1 MKQYLYLTLVCLFLS
16 ITAHATH
23 NRAGEILIKQI
34 GPLTVEAT
42 IITYTKSEGTTAD
55 RDTITVEWGDGTKSE
70 VPRSNGPKIN
80 GNFKGED
87 LPNAIRKNIYKAT
100 HTYPGLKPFY
110 TVSISDPNRNAG
122 IKNIGDGQSDTVPF
136 YIKTTFTLL
145 NQQFEGKNSTPILL
159 QPPIDFGCVGEV
171 FTHNPNAYDEDGDSL
186 AYSLVKPFQS
196 VGVPV
201 PKYKLP
207 TQVAPGLNNVINLN
221 ASTGTFTWNA
231 PQLEG
236 EYNIAIM
243 IVSYRDGFPIDTII
257 RDMQI
262 RIQKNCDNK
271 PPVLAFKD
279 EICVVAGTLLDL
291 PIVASD
297 PDVPKQKITL
307 TALGGPLQISNS
319 GATFIA
325 PKGYSN
331 QLVNGRFKWQTNC
344 SHISNQYYTVVF
356 KAQDNF
362 KIDALAK
369 DTTGLVTLKT
379 LRIKVVGPKP
389 LDLSA
394 KAFTNQID
402 LSWFSPYACE
412 NAPDNYFYGFSV
424 WRREGSNPFKPDS
437 CTTGLVGQGYTRIG
451 VKQKTNVAGR
461 YYFKDTK
468 VERGKTYCYR
478 VIAEFAKLTAAGNPY
493 NEAESLASDETCVQ
507 LNRDVPLMTNVS
519 VEKTGLADGEV
530 FVQWSKPK
538 AKDLDTLLNKPP
550 YRYELYRV
558 DGATST
564 LVNGASFTSA
574 TFAAANDTSFT
585 EKNLNTSSN
594 QYTYKVAFYDK
605 NETTALGIS
614 PSANSPFLTIKG
626 TDRANIL
633 TWTTKVS
640 WQNYKTIIYRKN
652 NITNTFDSINVSL
665 SNTYKDNGLTNGK
678 AYCYYI
684 KTIGTYG
691 ISNILNPLYNKSQ
704 ETCGTPKDDTPPCPI
719 AVRLDSICKTAT
731 ADTPLS
737 DFINTLS
744 WNNPNRK
751 CALNDAIGYNI
762 YYKAPLEKDF
772 IKIKSINNILD
783 TTFQHKP
790 DAAFGIAGCYTVTA
804 IDSVGNESKKESIVC
819 RDNCIFYELPN
830 TFTPNGDGQ
839 NDTYRP
845 MNNYRFVSKIE
856 LTIVN
861 RWGETVFE
869 TQDPAINWDGNNP
882 QGKALA
888 EGTYY
893 YRCRIFENRLDG
905 QIEQKEMRSGY
916 IHLFRSK

>member
-1 MKQYLYLTLVCLFLS
+1 MKQYLLLTLSFFLLS
-16 ITAHATH
+16 VTAHATH

-42 IITYTKSEGTTAD
+42 IITYTKSEGTTA
-55 RDTITVEWGDGTKSE
+55 ITVEWGDGTKSE
-70 VPRSNGPKIN
+70 VPRTNGSKVN

-136 YIKTTFTLL
+136 YIKTSFTLL
-145 NQQFEGKNSTPILL
+145 SQQFEGKNSTPILL
-159 QPPIDFGCVGEV
+159 QPPIDFGCVGEI

-207 TQVAPGLNNVINLN
+207 NQISPGLNNNINLN
-221 ASTGTFTWNA
+221 AFTGTFTWNA

-243 IVSYRDGFPIDTII
+243 IVSYRDGFAIDTIV

-271 PPVLAFKD
+271 PPVLTFKD
-279 EICVVAGTLLDL
+279 EICVVAGTLIDL

-307 TALGGPLQISNS
+307 SALGGPLQISNN
-319 GATFIA
+319 GATFTA

-344 SHISNQYYTVVF
+344 SHISSQYYTVVF

-379 LRIKVVGPKP
+379 LRIKIVGPKP
-389 LDLSA
+389 LDLTA
-394 KAFTNQID
+394 KSFTNQID
-402 LSWFSPYACE
+402 LSWQNPYTCD

-424 WRREGSNPFKPDS
+424 WRREGSNPFKPDT

-451 VKQKTNVAGR
+451 VKQKTIVAGR

-478 VIAEFAKLTAAGNPY
+478 ILAEFAKLTAAGNPY
-493 NEAESLASDETCVQ
+493 NEAESIASDETCVQ

-519 VEKTGLADGEV
+519 VEKTNVTNGEI

-538 AKDLDTLLNKPP
+538 AKDLDTLLNTPP
-550 YRYELYRV
+550 YRYELFRV
-558 DGATST
+558 NGATST
-564 LVNGASFTSA
+564 LITGASFTSA

-585 EKNLNTSSN
+585 EKNLNTATN
-594 QYTYKVAFYDK
+594 QYAYKVAFYVK
-605 NETTALGIS
+605 NEAAPLGFS
-614 PSANSPFLTIKG
+614 PSANSPFLKILG
-626 TDRANIL
+626 TDQANIL
-633 TWTTKVS
+633 TWDTKVS
-640 WQNYKTIIYRKN
+640 WQNYRTIIYRKN
-652 NITNTFDSINVSL
+652 NTTNVFDSINTSL
-665 SNTYKDNGLTNGK
+665 SNTYKDNGLDNGK
-678 AYCYYI
+678 EYCYYI

-731 ADTPLS
+731 SDTPLS
-737 DFINTLS
+737 DFLNTLT

-751 CALNDAIGYNI
+751 CELKDAIGYNI
-762 YYKAPLEKDF
+762 YYKAPLEKEF
-772 IKIKSINNILD
+772 KKIKYINNLQD

-804 IDSVGNESKKESIVC
+804 IDSVGNESKKETVVC

-839 NDTYRP
+839 NDLYRP

-856 LTIVN
+856 MTIQN
-861 RWGETVFE
+861 RWGQTVFE
-869 TQDPAINWDGNNP
+869 TQDPAINWDGNNQ
-882 QGKALA
+882 QGQALA

-893 YRCRIFENRLDG
+893 YKCRIFENRLEG
-905 QIEQKEMRSGY
+905 QTEQKEVRSGY